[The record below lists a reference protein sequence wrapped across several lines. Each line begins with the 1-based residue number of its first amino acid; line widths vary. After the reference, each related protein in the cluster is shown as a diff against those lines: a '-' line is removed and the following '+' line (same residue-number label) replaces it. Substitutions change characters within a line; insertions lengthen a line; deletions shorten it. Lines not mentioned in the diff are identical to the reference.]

1 MSLNNGSSSGRY
13 SQALFAGLWRENPTF
28 RLLIGLCPPLAVTTA
43 VKPAL
48 TMGLSVIFVLV
59 CSNLVVSLMRH
70 LLKPHLRIIM
80 FTVTIATFVTICD
93 LFLKAYQPKM
103 SEILGAYV
111 PLIIVN
117 CLIIF
122 RAEARASKSGAFVS
136 ILDGL
141 GMGAGFTLAL
151 CILAAVRE
159 LLATG
164 RIFDIAVMPKA
175 FVPWL
180 ALQMPVGAFVTL
192 GLLLGLINVMTR
204 KAAVSTAEPV
214 AEAQEP
220 TAEAQLPA
228 AAQS

>member
-1 MSLNNGSSSGRY
+1 MSASNGSTSGLY
-13 SQALFAGLWRENPTF
+13 STALLAGLWRENPTF

-59 CSNLVVSLMRH
+59 CSNLVVSLMRN

-93 LFLKAYQPKM
+93 LFLKAYQPNM

-122 RAEARASKSGAFVS
+122 RAEACASKSGPLVS

-151 CILAAVRE
+151 CILSAVRE

-164 RIFDIAVMPKA
+164 HVFDIAIMPKA

-180 ALQMPVGAFVTL
+180 AMQMPVGAFVTL
-192 GLLLGLINVMTR
+192 GLILGLINVLTR
-204 KAAVSTAEPV
+204 KAPV
-214 AEAQEP
+214 TEE
-220 TAEAQLPA
+220 EPA
-228 AAQS
+228 AVVETQDVASLPPATA

>member
-1 MSLNNGSSSGRY
+1 MSPSNDTTGGPY
-13 SQALFAGLWRENPTF
+13 SAALLSGLWQENPTF

-59 CSNLVVSLMRH
+59 CSNLVVSLMRT

-93 LFLKAYQPKM
+93 LFLKAYQPRM

-122 RAEARASKSGAFVS
+122 RAEARASKSGPLLS
-136 ILDGL
+136 ILDGI
-141 GMGAGFTLAL
+141 GMGAGFTIAL
-151 CILAAVRE
+151 CMLAGVRE

-164 RIFDIAVMPKA
+164 HLFDIRVMPKA

-180 ALQMPVGAFVTL
+180 AMQMPVGAFITL
-192 GLLLGLINVMTR
+192 GLILGLINVLTR
-204 KAAVSTAEPV
+204 KKES
-214 AEAQEP
+214 
-220 TAEAQLPA
+220 
-228 AAQS
+228 